1 MMSCGGSLPASRFPR
16 ALSLALCLSVV
27 PLQALPADPVTAVA
41 ANEAVFP
48 RTGRE
53 LVAEAERFE
62 HGEGVARDP
71 AHAAALYCEAV
82 LLGSADAMYALG
94 WMYANA
100 RGVARDDGLAGTLFA
115 MAGFLGHPQ
124 AANLSRY
131 TGEYSGRVPACLLQ
145 RRTEVADSQW
155 DPEAHIEALEPARR
169 EIARMVVKLAPDY
182 QISPRLALAIALTES
197 RLNPV
202 AVSPK
207 SAMGV
212 MQLIPDTAA
221 RFNVRNP
228 FDPAQNIRGGLAYL
242 RWLLAYFRGDV
253 ALAAAGYNAGEKAV
267 DRYRGIPP
275 YPETKAYVTRILD
288 FVKVGHHPYDSRI
301 VEPSGLKAVPV
312 EPEHARGHL

>member
-1 MMSCGGSLPASRFPR
+1 MISCNGSDPASRLPR

-27 PLQALPADPVTAVA
+27 PLQAPAAGAVAVVA

-48 RTGRE
+48 RTERD
-53 LVAEAERFE
+53 LLAEAERFE
-62 HGEGVARDP
+62 HGEGVARDQSR
-71 AHAAALYCEAV
+71 AAALYCEAV

-100 RGVARDDGLAGTLFA
+100 RGVQRDDGLAGTLFA
-115 MAGFLGHPQ
+115 MAAFLGHPQ

-131 TGEYSGRVPACLLQ
+131 TGEYSGRVPACLLS

-155 DPEAHIEALEPARR
+155 DAEAHIEALEPGRR
-169 EIARMVVKLAPDY
+169 EIARIIVKLAPDY

-228 FDPAQNIRGGLAYL
+228 FDPVQNIRGGLAYL

-275 YPETKAYVTRILD
+275 YPETKAYVSRILD
-288 FVKVGHHPYDSRI
+288 FVKAAHHPYDSRI
-301 VEPSGLKAVPV
+301 VEPSVLKPVPAAS
-312 EPEHARGHL
+312 EPKRGHL